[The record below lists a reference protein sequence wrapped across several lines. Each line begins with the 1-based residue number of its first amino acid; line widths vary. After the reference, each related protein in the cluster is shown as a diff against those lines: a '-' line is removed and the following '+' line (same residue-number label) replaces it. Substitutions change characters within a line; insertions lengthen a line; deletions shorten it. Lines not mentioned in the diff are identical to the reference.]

1 MIDVVQAAA
10 WYAPHDVGGTEVY
23 LEGLVA
29 GLRTRG
35 IESAVIVPR
44 HPAAGAAYRHRQTLV
59 ETYPVNSEPAPDEFA
74 SERPHDG
81 FEAFRS
87 LLARHAGAIYHQHS
101 WTRGCGPH
109 HLAAARA
116 MGFRTVLTVHVPGNI
131 CLRGTML
138 RFGDEI
144 CDGRIDAE
152 TCGACWAQARGL
164 PRPLA
169 GLLAKAPA
177 VAARAARRAPGR
189 AATALATREIGEGA
203 ARRFQEMVRNAD
215 RIVAVCQWLADA
227 LALNGAPRD
236 KIVLSR
242 QGVAS
247 DFRAALAEPARD
259 DDGHRG
265 MRLLYVGRIDPIKG
279 LDNLVRA
286 FTQARATGATLTICG
301 LMASADETY
310 LRRIRGL
317 AERDS
322 RITLRDGG
330 DRAELPAIFAAH
342 DVLAVP
348 STLLETGPL
357 VVLEAQAA
365 GLYVLGSNLGGVA
378 ELVAPGEDGELVEAC
393 DMAAWSAAI
402 ERLARRFAKNPR
414 RRAPR
419 QVRTM
424 DAAAGD
430 MAELYRSL

>member
-1 MIDVVQAAA
+1 MIHVVQAAA

-44 HPAAGAAYRHRQTLV
+44 HPAAGAAYRHRDTPV
-59 ETYPVNSEPAPDEFA
+59 ETYPVNREPARDEFA
-74 SERPHDG
+74 RERPHDG

-152 TCGACWAQARGL
+152 TCGACWAQGRGL

-169 GLLAKAPA
+169 GLLARTPA

-189 AATALATREIGEGA
+189 AATALATREIGAAA
-203 ARRFQEMVRNAD
+203 ARRFADMARNAD

-227 LALNGAPRD
+227 LARNGAPRD
-236 KIVLSR
+236 RIVLSR
-242 QGVAS
+242 QGIAAG
-247 DFRAALAEPARD
+247 FRDALAEPARD
-259 DDGHRG
+259 DGHKG
-265 MRLLYVGRIDPIKG
+265 LRLLYVGRIDPVKG

-286 FTQARATGATLTICG
+286 FTQARAAGATLTICG
-301 LMASADETY
+301 LMASADEAC
-310 LRRIRGL
+310 LNRIRAL
-317 AERDS
+317 AARDP
-322 RITLRDGG
+322 RIALRDGG
-330 DRAELPAIFAAH
+330 DRAELAAIFAAH

-348 STLLETGPL
+348 SIWLETGPL

-378 ELVAPGEDGELVEAC
+378 ELVEPGEDGELVAPS
-393 DMAAWSAAI
+393 DIAAWTAAI
-402 ERLARRFAKNPR
+402 ERLARRFAENPR
-414 RRAPR
+414 RRAPKP
-419 QVRTM
+419 VRTM

-430 MAELYRSL
+430 MAEIYRSL